1 MKIYETTFIVNPQ
14 ADDATID
21 RQVNAV
27 AEIIQNNNG
36 RIIKSNRI
44 GTRRLAYPIQNL
56 TQGYY
61 ADFIFESEPDVLPK
75 IERLFKLEDAYIRH
89 LLIRFDGDPRW
100 LEEEPGE
107 ESRERPAAGPE
118 EREESAQ
125 SERRPAS
132 GGRRPEPAEV
142 RDATRTE
149 AEKKA
154 PAPEEAI
161 PAQPAPVKE
170 PDESIE
176 PEPQTPTA
184 DEVPGVP
191 EKKEEAS
198 ESPTE
203 EKAGAEEEDKEKREK
218 IAGEGDE
225 L

>member
-1 MKIYETTFIVNPQ
+1 MKIFETTFIVNPQ

-27 AEIIQNNNG
+27 AEVIQNNNG

-100 LEEEPGE
+100 LEEESGE
-107 ESRERPAAGPE
+107 ESRERPAAGPQ
-118 EREESAQ
+118 EREESA
-125 SERRPAS
+125 ERRPAM
-132 GGRRPEPAEV
+132 GGRRPEPEEAKE
-142 RDATRTE
+142 ATRTE

-154 PAPEEAI
+154 PEPEEAI
-161 PAQPAPVKE
+161 PPQPAPVKE
-170 PDESIE
+170 PDESVE

-198 ESPTE
+198 EEPAE
-203 EKAGAEEEDKEKREK
+203 EKAEAEEEDKEKREK

>member
-27 AEIIQNNNG
+27 AEIIQNNRG

-61 ADFIFESEPDVLPK
+61 ADIIFESEADVVSKL
-75 IERLFKLEDAYIRH
+75 ERLFKLEDAYIRH

-100 LEEEPGE
+100 LEEDRE
-107 ESRERPAAGPE
+107 EEAHERPAPGPQ
-118 EREESAQ
+118 ERETARA
-125 SERRPAS
+125 ERRPEAPS
-132 GGRRPEPAEV
+132 GGGRRPEPSE
-142 RDATRTE
+142 ATKTE

-154 PAPEEAI
+154 PAPEEAM
-161 PAQPAPVKE
+161 PPKPAPVKE
-170 PDESIE
+170 PDESVTPE
-176 PEPQTPTA
+176 PETPTA

-191 EKKEEAS
+191 EKKQE
-198 ESPTE
+198 T
-203 EKAGAEEEDKEKREK
+203 AEETPGEEERPEK